1 MIETHSHTSGGP
13 LDYNQITNNIYI
25 GSNQCCV
32 MGIAEVLK
40 NEGVT
45 ADISLE
51 DIRLDQPF
59 GVEEYVWLPTP
70 DHTSPTQDQLG
81 MGAEAI
87 DSLVK
92 RNKNVYVHCKHG
104 HGRATTLVAAY
115 FVLRGKTLQEAEDL
129 IKSKRPTIHLQ
140 ESQRE
145 ALRIFWKT
153 PKKDNLSDSD
163 KLFTCP
169 ACGLH
174 YRDAR
179 VAKQCQAWCE
189 EHHSCNLDI
198 IQHAEK

>member
-1 MIETHSHTSGGP
+1 MIEPHSHVSGSP
-13 LDYNQITNNIYI
+13 LDYNQITDNIFI

-40 NEGVT
+40 QEGVV

-59 GVEEYVWLPTP
+59 GVESYLWLPTP
-70 DHTSPTQDQLG
+70 DHTPPTQDQLG
-81 MGAEAI
+81 LGAEAI
-87 DSLVK
+87 ESLAK
-92 RNKNVYVHCKHG
+92 RNKRIYVHCKHG
-104 HGRATTLVAAY
+104 HGRAATLVAAY
-115 FVLRGKTLQEAEDL
+115 FVLQGKTPQEAEGL
-129 IKSKRPTIHLQ
+129 IKSKRSTIHLQ

-145 ALRIFWKT
+145 ALHIFEET
-153 PKKDNLSDSD
+153 LKKDQPTASG

-174 YRDAR
+174 YRDEK

-198 IQHAEK
+198 IQHAVT